1 MPSVSVTVEPEIA
14 TPLTVFETGGPPA
27 VIVTAKALVAG
38 TEPALSGS
46 SNWSVNVVP
55 ETAASR
61 SDGAVTSSVAVC
73 AKLATRFANESWRGF
88 GPGWVK
94 LRGSQGFRDPDGHTW
109 KLDRLHKDH
118 WDVSDAK
125 GDKVREVR
133 FDGSQLWPGGAK
145 NRNKKR

>member
-1 MPSVSVTVEPEIA
+1 TVEPEIA

-73 AKLATRFANESWRGF
+73 AKRATRFANESWTGF
-88 GPGWVK
+88 GPGWVYATCAVWAFVTGVARVSVTVAP
-94 LRGSQGFRDPDGHTW
+94 LIATFVTLSATVVPF
-109 KLDRLHKDH
+109 
-118 WDVSDAK
+118 DVTVTAK
-125 GDKVREVR
+125 A
-133 FDGSQLWPGGAK
+133 L
-145 NRNKKR
+145 